1 MYSGSGINIV
11 AVHRRTSSRL
21 PQYLPLLHSYACG
34 NFDLVRFFLHWN
46 VSRAGIG
53 MVVGTRF
60 FFSFFFLHTVHAV
73 LVLKYNGV
81 VTGLGGIDRLKGK
94 VRTKPAKPFLE
105 VPTHLLLSFIP
116 NPIFIIHL

>member
-1 MYSGSGINIV
+1 MCSGSGINIV
-11 AVHRRTSSRL
+11 AVHRRTSPRL

-34 NFDLVRFFLHWN
+34 NFGLVRVVLHWN

-53 MVVGTRF
+53 MVALTPPPT
-60 FFSFFFLHTVHAV
+60 LYTVHAV

-105 VPTHLLLSFIP
+105 VPSHLPVSFIP
-116 NPIFIIHL
+116 NPIFSIQL